1 MFHYNMACTYAEMND
16 MEKTIVYL
24 KQAFEYKENMIKGE
38 RMPDPWTDDSFQR
51 FINNEKFVNALK
63 ELNRD

>member
-1 MFHYNMACTYAEMND
+1 
-16 MEKTIVYL
+16 
-24 KQAFEYKENMIKGE
+24 MIKGE